1 MRIKFSSAGGQLHNV
16 PCEGSWTIDTLKQKI
31 HSRVPGLPAD
41 FELFFAGAKAFH
53 ADTLDDL
60 GIKDGDILTDKQ
72 ESPSVASPA
81 AVPESSSSSSSSTKV
96 DPTSDDDDGNKGAPP
111 TSSASVVAPD
121 ALASSSSSSGGGQ
134 VLSSLPAREVEE
146 VIVIVFDISGSM
158 KTSFIQLNDA
168 ISRSD
173 LSRLASSKICFGAF
187 IDKTIAYEYNHV
199 IGLITFGERLHD
211 VLPITNKLSVFEDV
225 FANVVDTEPATR
237 LFSAIERGIDAI
249 KTYRGTLTYKP
260 KHSRV
265 LCFTDGQDTAGV
277 SLDVVRSLASSSL
290 SSDVVVDG
298 ILIGGSDKDHI
309 PLRCLVHY
317 TGGMSVR
324 IPQSESNLSTVFE
337 REPVLAL
344 SHRGPRPQQ
353 QKTSSSSSS
362 SSSPSSISLEE
373 FQKYGDLTLYP
384 YVSVDMAE
392 VEVSKVPTTKSI
404 KITDARQI
412 DAIVASSAGQGGG
425 AGGGGAALKRIMK
438 EYKDIL
444 DNPMPYYEVFVT
456 EGDMLLWTFLLK
468 GPPGT
473 PYEGGLWA
481 IRYQFP
487 SDYPFKPPKVNFQ
500 NRIYHCNINEAGGL
514 CLDILKDQW
523 SPALTSSKVM
533 MSIEALLRDPNPMDP
548 LDAWKGMLYRT
559 DKARYNLDAVAYVIK
574 YASLSRDELMAAY
587 NLGV

>member
-1 MRIKFSSAGGQLHNV
+1 MRIKFSSGGQLYNV
-16 PCEGSWTIDTLKQKI
+16 PCEGSWTIATLKQKI
-31 HSRVPGLPAD
+31 HPRLASLPED

-60 GIKDGDILTDKQ
+60 GIKDDDIFTDSNGDDKG
-72 ESPSVASPA
+72 SSSASP
-81 AVPESSSSSSSSTKV
+81 SSSSSSSLPTTIKV
-96 DPTSDDDDGNKGAPP
+96 EDDDDDGNKGAPP
-111 TSSASVVAPD
+111 SSSIASAAPD
-121 ALASSSSSSGGGQ
+121 TSSSSLSSLSSSTGGQ
-134 VLSSLPAREVEE
+134 VLASLPSREVEE
-146 VIVIVFDISGSM
+146 VIMIVFDISGSM

-199 IGLITFGERLHD
+199 IGLITFGDSLHD

-237 LFSAIERGIDAI
+237 LFSAIERGIEAI

-265 LCFTDGQDTAGV
+265 LCFTDGQDTNGV
-277 SLDVVRSLASSSL
+277 TLDVVKSLASSSL

-353 QKTSSSSSS
+353 QKTSSSSS